1 VALLATLTLGP
12 WLLLQGRR
20 VRRVTPVLPEPPGPR
35 SGRVEPPPELSAPS
49 APSSPSALKHPSD
62 ESKGLRVLITGDSAA
77 AGVGAPHQQ
86 QALAGQ
92 LPPRLAQAFACPI
105 EWSLVARTGLT
116 VESLCGLLAQQDLG
130 AYDVVLVSI
139 GVNEVTAGTDVS
151 AWQARLNGLHQ
162 LLTGRLGARCVLY
175 SGIPP
180 MHRFPALP
188 QPLRW
193 FLGRRARRLD
203 QALAQWVTHAPGA
216 YWVQLPDLPNE
227 AIAVDGFHP
236 GVRAYQAWA
245 EVVVP
250 IAVKAPLHPSQLS
263 RRSERSQRSQ
273 RSQPAIESVHT
284 RE

>member
-1 VALLATLTLGP
+1 LIEERAADGLGRDWVALIATLTLGP

-35 SGRVEPPPELSAPS
+35 SGRVELPPPLTPLNHLGQISA
-49 APSSPSALKHPSD
+49 
-62 ESKGLRVLITGDSAA
+62 GLRVLITGDSAA
-77 AGVGAPHQQ
+77 AGVGASHQD

-116 VESLCGLLAQQDLG
+116 VESLCGLLAQQDPPEPV
-130 AYDVVLVSI
+130 DIVLVSI

-151 AWQARLNGLHQ
+151 AWQSRLHGLHA
-162 LLTGRLGARCVLY
+162 LLTGRLGARCILY

-203 QALAQWVTHAPGA
+203 RALAHWVKQVPGA
-216 YWVQLPDLPNE
+216 HWVPLPDLPDE
-227 AIAVDGFHP
+227 AIASDGFHP
-236 GVRAYQAWA
+236 GVQAYRAWA

-250 IAVKAPLHPSQLS
+250 IAMKASL
-263 RRSERSQRSQ
+263 
-273 RSQPAIESVHT
+273 
-284 RE
+284 

>member
-1 VALLATLTLGP
+1 VALLATLILGP

-35 SGRVEPPPELSAPS
+35 AGRVEPPPELSAPS
-49 APSSPSALKHPSD
+49 APSSPSALKHPGH
-62 ESKGLRVLITGDSAA
+62 ESNGLRLLITGDSAA
-77 AGVGAPHQQ
+77 AGVGASHQQ

-92 LPPRLAQAFACPI
+92 LPPRLAQALARPI

-116 VESLCGLLAQQDLG
+116 VDSLCVLLAQQDPG

-151 AWQARLNGLHQ
+151 AWQSRLDDLHA
-162 LLTGRLGARCVLY
+162 LLTGLLGARCVLY

-203 QALAQWVTHAPGA
+203 RALADWVTQVPGA
-216 YWVQLPDLPNE
+216 HWVELPDLPDE
-227 AIAVDGFHP
+227 AIADDGFHP
-236 GVRAYQAWA
+236 GVQAYRAWA

-250 IAVKAPLHPSQLS
+250 IVVKAPVQGL
-263 RRSERSQRSQ
+263 
-273 RSQPAIESVHT
+273 QPAAESEYQ

>member
-1 VALLATLTLGP
+1 M
-12 WLLLQGRR
+12 
-20 VRRVTPVLPEPPGPR
+20 
-35 SGRVEPPPELSAPS
+35 
-49 APSSPSALKHPSD
+49 
-62 ESKGLRVLITGDSAA
+62 RVLITGDSAA

-92 LPPRLAQAFACPI
+92 LPPRLAQSFACPI
-105 EWSLVARTGLT
+105 EWSLVAHTGLT
-116 VESLCGLLAQQDLG
+116 VESLCGLLAQQDPE
-130 AYDVVLVSI
+130 AYDLVLVSI

-151 AWQARLNGLHQ
+151 AWQSRLGGLHE
-162 LLTGRLGARCVLY
+162 LLTVRLGARCVLY

-216 YWVQLPDLPNE
+216 HWVQLPDLPLE
-227 AIAVDGFHP
+227 AIAADGFHP
-236 GVRAYQAWA
+236 GVQAYQAWA

-250 IAVKAPLHPSQLS
+250 IAMKAPSQPSQS
-263 RRSERSQRSQ
+263 SQPSQ
-273 RSQPAIESVHT
+273 RSQPAAESVHL
-284 RE
+284 RQ

>member
-20 VRRVTPVLPEPPGPR
+20 VRRVTTVLPEPPGPR
-35 SGRVEPPPELSAPS
+35 AGRVEPPSELS
-49 APSSPSALKHPSD
+49 APSSPSALKHPGH
-62 ESKGLRVLITGDSAA
+62 ESKGPRVLVRVLITGDSAA

-139 GVNEVTAGTDVS
+139 GVNEVTAGTNVS
-151 AWQARLNGLHQ
+151 TWQSRLDGLHR

-203 QALAQWVTHAPGA
+203 RALAQWVTQAPGA

-227 AIAVDGFHP
+227 AIAADGFHP
-236 GVRAYQAWA
+236 GVRAYRAWA

-250 IAVKAPLHPSQLS
+250 IAIKAPLQGLHPLQV
-263 RRSERSQRSQ
+263 
-273 RSQPAIESVHT
+273 SQPAIESVHT

>member
-1 VALLATLTLGP
+1 MALLATLILGP

-35 SGRVEPPPELSAPS
+35 SGRVEPPSLLSA
-49 APSSPSALKHPSD
+49 PSALKHPGH
-62 ESKGLRVLITGDSAA
+62 ESKSLRVLITGDSAA

-86 QALAGQ
+86 LALSGQ
-92 LPPRLAQAFACPI
+92 LPSRLAQSFSCPI
-105 EWSLVARTGLT
+105 EWSLVAQTGLT
-116 VESLCGLLAQQDLG
+116 VESLCGLLAQQDPPE

-139 GVNEVTAGTDVS
+139 GVNEVTAGTGVT
-151 AWQARLNGLHQ
+151 AWQSRLGGLHG

-203 QALAQWVTHAPGA
+203 QALAQWVTRVPGA
-216 YWVQLPDLPNE
+216 YWVPLPDLPDE

-236 GVRAYQAWA
+236 GVQAYRAWA
-245 EVVVP
+245 EAVVS
-250 IAVKAPLHPSQLS
+250 IAMRAPLQLF
-263 RRSERSQRSQ
+263 QLL
-273 RSQPAIESVHT
+273 QPAIESVDKL
-284 RE
+284 E

>member
-1 VALLATLTLGP
+1 MALIATLALGP

-35 SGRVEPPPELSAPS
+35 AGRVELLPPLSP
-49 APSSPSALKHPSD
+49 LKHLGQIPT
-62 ESKGLRVLITGDSAA
+62 GLRLLITGDSAA
-77 AGVGAPHQQ
+77 AGVGASHQQ

-92 LPPRLAQAFACPI
+92 LPPRLAQVLARPI

-116 VESLCGLLAQQDLG
+116 VESLCVLLAQQDLG
-130 AYDVVLVSI
+130 TYDVVLVSI
-139 GVNEVTAGTDVS
+139 GVNDVTAGTSVS
-151 AWQARLNGLHQ
+151 AWRSGLHGLHE

-203 QALAQWVTHAPGA
+203 RALAHWVTQVPGA
-216 YWVQLPDLPNE
+216 HWVQLPDLPDE
-227 AIAVDGFHP
+227 AIADDGFHP
-236 GVRAYQAWA
+236 GVQAYRAWA

-250 IAVKAPLHPSQLS
+250 IVIKAPVQGL
-263 RRSERSQRSQ
+263 R
-273 RSQPAIESVHT
+273 PAAESVVQ

>member
-1 VALLATLTLGP
+1 MGRDWVALLATLTLGP

-35 SGRVEPPPELSAPS
+35 SGRVESLSPRS
-49 APSSPSALKHPSD
+49 LPSALPPPSPSPSPLNPLD
-62 ESKGLRVLITGDSAA
+62 HDSVALRVLITGDSAS
-77 AGVGAPHQQ
+77 AGVGASHQD

-92 LPPRLAQAFACPI
+92 LPPRLAHSFSCPV
-105 EWSLVARTGLT
+105 EWSLVARTGMT
-116 VESLCGLLAQQDLG
+116 VESLCVLLKQQDPG

-139 GVNEVTAGTDVS
+139 GVNEVTAGTGVS
-151 AWQARLNGLHQ
+151 AWQSRLDGLHE

-203 QALAQWVTHAPGA
+203 QVLAHWVTTVSQAH
-216 YWVQLPDLPNE
+216 WVQLPDLPDV
-227 AIAVDGFHP
+227 AIAADGFHP
-236 GVRAYQAWA
+236 GVQAYRAWA
-245 EVVVP
+245 EVAVP
-250 IAVKAPLHPSQLS
+250 IAINAFRPK
-263 RRSERSQRSQ
+263 
-273 RSQPAIESVHT
+273 PAFDSVQK